1 MDTEIHTDKRV
12 SLSDTDTIVDW
23 GYGRGTDNDSR
34 LRIVAWNIEGI
45 KSKLKDQ
52 DIIQYLNGFDIFSLL
67 ETWTINTEDMH
78 VHDMSSMISNP
89 NCNIDDVID
98 KFNVVLYK
106 NVAKR
111 PLALTEEFSQNGLMR
126 TVGHNKYN
134 KNVLLRKF
142 RRHRTDENLNLYA
155 KREFKTLCDSKQ
167 ASYNHRMLNDL
178 ISNSQNPKS
187 F

>member
-1 MDTEIHTDKRV
+1 MDTDIHTDKRV

-23 GYGRGTDNDSR
+23 GYGRGTDNDST
-34 LRIVAWNIEGI
+34 LRIVSWNIEGI
-45 KSKLKDQ
+45 KSKLKDK

-67 ETWTINTEDMH
+67 ETSTLNTEDMH
-78 VHDMSSMISNP
+78 AHDMSSMISNP
-89 NCNIDDVID
+89 NC
-98 KFNVVLYK
+98 
-106 NVAKR
+106 
-111 PLALTEEFSQNGLMR
+111 TEEFSQNGLMR

-142 RRHRTDENLNLYA
+142 RRHRTDENLNLYINA

-167 ASYNHRMLNDL
+167 ASYNHRRLNDL